1 VGALALTKTGVTFN
15 RIGAVHAVA
24 VLALLRLH
32 HARAPVVWL
41 HKVTTAATVRQ
52 WEMEQQRVVAVAVAL
67 VLSVLLA
74 LH

>member
-1 VGALALTKTGVTFN
+1 
-15 RIGAVHAVA
+15 VA